1 MGNFRKGSQH
11 RLGLRLVL
19 AACALVAAIAV
30 TGCGGGDS
38 ASGSGDGS
46 DGGDGQIDLVAYSTP
61 QEAYENVLQP
71 AFQETPEG
79 DGVSFTNSFAASG
92 DSRRAVEAGQ
102 PADYVNFALETD
114 MTPLVDA
121 GIVAETWR
129 DNKYKGIVTNSVVAI
144 VTRPGNP
151 EKVKSFQDIVDKKLD
166 VVTANPAVS
175 GGARWNILAVW
186 GSITT
191 NGGSE
196 DEAREFTKQ
205 ILSQATV
212 QPTSARDALQAF
224 LGGEGDVLLSYE
236 NEAIAAL
243 NADQEIDYV
252 VPDDTLLIEQPG
264 AVTVDAGPDATAF
277 LDWLWT
283 DAAQN
288 LWAEA
293 GYRPVN
299 PALVDESRFPTPK
312 NLYTI
317 DDDFGGCDALI
328 GDLGLCERRQGGEAD
343 RGAQQGR
350 FQDVKSHSV
359 AS

>member
-1 MGNFRKGSQH
+1 MGNIRKGG
-11 RLGLRLVL
+11 GLRERTRLVL
-19 AACALVAAIAV
+19 AAIGSISVLAIA
-30 TGCGGGDS
+30 GCGG
-38 ASGSGDGS
+38 SGSDDATGS
-46 DGGDGQIDLVAYSTP
+46 GGGNSGDGQIDLVAYSTP

-79 DGVSFTNSFAASG
+79 EGITFTNSFAASG

-114 MTPLVDA
+114 MTPLVEQ
-121 GIVAETWR
+121 GIVGEDWR
-129 DNKYKGIVTNSVVAI
+129 DNKYKGIVHNSVVAI

-151 EKVKSFQDIVDKKLD
+151 ENVKSFQDIVDKKLD
-166 VVTANPAVS
+166 LVTANPAVS

-186 GSITT
+186 GSVIT

-196 DEAREFTKQ
+196 EEAREFTKQ

-243 NADQEIDYV
+243 NADQDIDYV
-252 VPDDTLLIEQPG
+252 VPEDTLLIEQPG
-264 AVTVDAGPDATAF
+264 AVTVDAGPEAQAW

-283 DAAQN
+283 DEAQE
-288 LWAEA
+288 LWSEA

-299 PALVDESRFPTPK
+299 PALVDEERFPTPK
-312 NLYTI
+312 NLFTI
-317 DDDFGGCDALI
+317 DEDFGGWAEAKTKYFEEGTGI
-328 GDLGLCERRQGGEAD
+328 IMQIEEELGVQTS
-343 RGAQQGR
+343 
-350 FQDVKSHSV
+350 K
-359 AS
+359 